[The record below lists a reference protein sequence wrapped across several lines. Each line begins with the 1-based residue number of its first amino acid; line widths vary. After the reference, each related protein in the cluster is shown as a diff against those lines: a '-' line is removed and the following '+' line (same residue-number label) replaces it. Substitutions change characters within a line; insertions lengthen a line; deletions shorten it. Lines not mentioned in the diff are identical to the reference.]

1 MGLRYRKSINL
12 GMGFRVNISSSGIGY
27 SWGTKGYRI
36 TKNASGKTRQT
47 VSIPGTGI
55 SYVEESGGKRN
66 TSSAPAQKDR
76 ETLIA
81 ENFHDIEEV
90 TSASTTMLQSEAY
103 KELSSQTKKIQIL
116 VYGIIIATLIL
127 SILSGLPMIF
137 VIGFIVALILGI
149 KFRPSVEYSFDN
161 EQQERWN
168 EISGAWRAVAKSC
181 DLQEITLL
189 AKANDPRT
197 NAGIKESVDTSK
209 MKAGKTLPWF
219 MKTNVTPVVFT
230 MKKHT
235 LAIMPD
241 RLLFFQGGLGAVDY
255 SEVKFELFIQGF
267 LVEGKTPKD
276 SELIQYVW
284 RYANKDGSR
293 DKRYSNNS
301 QYPIMKYSKIFISSN
316 SGLNIQ
322 FLCSNGN
329 AVDNLNS
336 VLEKYSLI

>member
-12 GMGFRVNISSSGIGY
+12 GMGFRVNISTSGIGY

-36 TKNASGKTRQT
+36 TKTASGKTRQT

-55 SYVEESGGKRN
+55 SYVEESGGNGKANN
-66 TSSAPAQKDR
+66 TPAQKDR
-76 ETLIA
+76 ATLIA

-90 TSASTTMLQSEAY
+90 TSANTTMLQSEAY
-103 KELSSQTKKIQIL
+103 KVLSSQIKKLQII
-116 VYGIIIATLIL
+116 VYGIIVATLAL
-127 SILSGLPMIF
+127 SIALSLPMIF
-137 VIGFIVALILGI
+137 IIGFVVAIILGYRI
-149 KFRPSVEYSFDN
+149 SPSIEYSFDD
-161 EQQERWN
+161 EQQARWN
-168 EISGAWRAVAKSC
+168 EISEAWRAVAKSC
-181 DLQEITLL
+181 DLQEITLH

-197 NAGIKESVDTSK
+197 NAGIKESIDTSK
-209 MKAGKTLPWF
+209 MKSGKTLPWF
-219 MKTNVTPVVFT
+219 MKTNVTPIVFT

-241 RLLFFQGGLGAVDY
+241 RLLVFQGGLGAVDY

-293 DKRYSNNS
+293 DKRFNNNS
-301 QYPIMKYSKIFISSN
+301 QYPIMKYGKIFISSN
-316 SGLNIQ
+316 RGLNIQ